1 MSEDRILRE
10 LGHLA
15 KEEKE
20 AEQARL
26 DERWDRMA
34 AGTLTPEED
43 AELRALAESSPEAR
57 EAYEAFRP
65 LGAEFQARMMNEIAG
80 ALAKDKPQPEPQPI
94 WARLLPFRPVT
105 FRRIGWLTAATAA
118 AGLFLLLRLPAS
130 MPPLPAYFAEVNGGT
145 KTFRSEEGPSAEPPV
160 FAPGDPFQVILTP
173 KTETLGKG
181 LEAQCYLLRG
191 RELRHLDVQSELDP
205 RGAVKLTG
213 SLGRDFQP
221 GIWTLLAVVGRQGEL
236 PDAADLRSF
245 VERGKIRQRDWVGVP
260 KKVVIRPR
268 SP

>member
-65 LGAEFQARMMNEIAG
+65 LGPEFQAWMVNKIAG
-80 ALAKDKPQPEPQPI
+80 EIEPQPF
-94 WARLLPFRPVT
+94 WDRLLRLLPFPPPTLR
-105 FRRIGWLTAATAA
+105 FAGWLTAAGTVAA
-118 AGLFLLLRLPAS
+118 SLFLLLGRVS
-130 MPPLPAYFAEVNGGT
+130 MAPLPVYEIADLSGGV
-145 KTFRSEEGPSAEPPV
+145 KTFRGETGPSTGPEI
-160 FAPGDPFQVILTP
+160 FAPGDPFKVILRPRTAGI
-173 KTETLGKG
+173 GKG
-181 LEAQCYLLRG
+181 LEAQCFLLRG
-191 RELRHLDVQSELDP
+191 RELRSLDVLSQIDP
-205 RGAVKLTG
+205 ASGSVKLKG
-213 SLGRDFQP
+213 SFGRDLQP

-236 PDAADLRSF
+236 PNAADLRDF
-245 VERGKIRQRDWVGVP
+245 AARGTIRQRDWVGVP
-260 KKVVIRPR
+260 RKILIRPR
-268 SP
+268 SH